1 MISEGKMKLYPA
13 IDIKDGQCVRLRQ
26 GVYEDKTVYADQPW
40 LVAKEFEAAGAKF
53 IHLVDLDG
61 AREGKSV
68 NDDAVKKIIE
78 NVNIPVEIGGGIR
91 TTEDISGK
99 LSLGVSRVIIGT
111 EAVRRPKFVKES
123 ILEFGPD
130 RIVVGIDAKDGKVA
144 VSGWEEISRISA
156 VDLALLMKD
165 MGVKTVIYTDISK
178 DGMLSGPNIE
188 QTQKLAYETGLNVIA
203 SGGVSS
209 AEDLRKLAAAGV
221 YGAIFGKA
229 IYEHKINLNEVTK
242 EFE

>member
-1 MISEGKMKLYPA
+1 MKLFPA

-26 GVYEDKTVYADQPW
+26 GVYDDKTVYADEPW
-40 LVAKEFEAAGAKF
+40 KVAKDFEAAGAGF

-61 AREGKSV
+61 AREGRSV
-68 NDDAVKKIIE
+68 NDEAVKAIIN
-78 NVNIPVEIGGGIR
+78 NVSIPVEIGGGIR
-91 TTEDISGK
+91 TTEDISKK
-99 LSLGVSRVIIGT
+99 LALGVSRVIIGT
-111 EAVRRPKFVKES
+111 EAVRRPDFVKES

-144 VSGWEEISRISA
+144 VSGWEEISRIAA

-178 DGMLSGPNIE
+178 DGMLSGPNVE
-188 QTQKLAYETGLNVIA
+188 QTKKLADETGLDVVA

-209 AEDLRKLAAAGV
+209 VEDLRKLADAGI

-229 IYEHKINLNEVTK
+229 IYEHRIDLKEVTK

>member
-1 MISEGKMKLYPA
+1 MKLYPA

-26 GVYEDKTVYADQPW
+26 GIYEDKTVYADKPW
-40 LVAKEFEAAGAKF
+40 KVAKDFEAAGAKF

-61 AREGKSV
+61 AREGRSV
-68 NDDAVKKIIE
+68 NDKAVKEIIE

-99 LSLGVSRVIIGT
+99 LSLGVARVIIGT
-111 EAVRRPKFVKES
+111 EAVRRPTFVRAS
-123 ILEFGPD
+123 VLEFGPD
-130 RIVVGIDAKDGKVA
+130 KIVVGIDAKEGKVA
-144 VSGWEEISRISA
+144 VSGWEEVSRISA

-165 MGVKTVIYTDISK
+165 MGVENIIYTDISK

-188 QTQKLAYETGLNVIA
+188 QTKKLAEETGLNVIA
-203 SGGVSS
+203 SGGVSC
-209 AEDLRKLAAAGV
+209 AEDLRNLEKAGI
-221 YGAIFGKA
+221 YGAILGKA
-229 IYEHKINLNEVTK
+229 LYEHKIDLKEVAK